1 VKRKSLASTV
11 QVAVPSSQRTA
22 VSAWNAALGWKMSEG
37 PRPREKR
44 HSISK
49 IAFFALTEPAPV
61 SLWMGNAPNA
71 VDPFWEEVQLKTE
84 RSEIRPLYE
93 LKIITQMAAAHQLR
107 EFDGK
112 CEKLHGHNW
121 KIEVCV
127 AGQDLRDNGIL
138 IDFKLIKEAA
148 QKVLHE
154 LDHSFLNELECFKS
168 VNPSSENIARH
179 IFLSLSKELDD
190 VHVRVSKVTAWE
202 SDSAC
207 ASYTES

>member
-1 VKRKSLASTV
+1 
-11 QVAVPSSQRTA
+11 
-22 VSAWNAALGWKMSEG
+22 
-37 PRPREKR
+37 
-44 HSISK
+44 
-49 IAFFALTEPAPV
+49 
-61 SLWMGNAPNA
+61 MGNAPNA
-71 VDPFWEEVQLKTE
+71 VSLSRQHPQRKTE
-84 RSEIRPLYE
+84 RGEVRPVYE

-127 AGQDLRDNGIL
+127 TGQDLADNGIL
-138 IDFKLIKEAA
+138 IDFKLLKEAA
-148 QKVLHE
+148 RKALQD
-154 LDHSFLNELECFKS
+154 LDHSFLNDLECFKA

-179 IFLSLSKELDD
+179 VFLSLSKELNAAR
-190 VHVRVSKVTAWE
+190 VRVSKVTAWE